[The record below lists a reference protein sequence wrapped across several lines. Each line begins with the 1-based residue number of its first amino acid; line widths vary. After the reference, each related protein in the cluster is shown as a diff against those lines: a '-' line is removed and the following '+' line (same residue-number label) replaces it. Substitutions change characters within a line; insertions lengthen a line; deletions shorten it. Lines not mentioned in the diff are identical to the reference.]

1 MSWKHFSQKVYLSE
15 NKLGVGFLKENISF
29 KNEIL
34 NQFVNIYILV
44 FVVEIFAVSSD
55 GAELLAVAA
64 ESLRTVGV
72 FPATAEA
79 ETLHHRVNLSFKY
92 LGQLELKVNKRDCG
106 G

>member
-1 MSWKHFSQKVYLSE
+1 MSE
-15 NKLGVGFLKENISF
+15 NKLGVGFLKENVSY
-29 KNEIL
+29 KKEIL
-34 NQFVNIYILV
+34 NQFVSIYILV

>member
-1 MSWKHFSQKVYLSE
+1 MSE

-29 KNEIL
+29 KKEIL

>member
-15 NKLGVGFLKENISF
+15 NKLGVGFLKGKNHF
-29 KNEIL
+29 KIEIFKQYM
-34 NQFVNIYILV
+34 NILV
-44 FVVEIFAVSSD
+44 FVEEIFAVSSD

-92 LGQLELKVNKRDCG
+92 LGQLKLKVNK
-106 G
+106 